1 MESQF
6 ALDRASE
13 LMVTLQH
20 LTMSM
25 KSLDYLGIPLAA
37 AYLDMAINNIHTELN
52 AEHDGDRLLICDNV
66 DFTIMDQ
73 MAVTLFA
80 NIKST

>member
-37 AYLDMAINNIHTELN
+37 AYLDMAINNVQSELI
-52 AEHDGDRLLICDNV
+52 AENRESKLLVCDNV
-66 DFTIMDQ
+66 DFTIMDE
-73 MAVTLFA
+73 MAVTLFE
-80 NIKST
+80 K